1 MSVRKYPRELKERAI
16 RLCRGSDRPIK
27 DIADQLGIGYETLRT
42 WVRKAERAESG
53 GFEHG
58 ASTDADRVRE
68 LEAEVAELKRIN
80 EILRLASSF
89 FASEIDQTRRWC

>member
-1 MSVRKYPRELKERAI
+1 MGVRKYPRELKERAI
-16 RLCRGSDRPIK
+16 RLCQGSDRPIK

-42 WVRKAERAESG
+42 WVRKAERAEG
-53 GFEHG
+53 EGFGPG
-58 ASTDADRVRE
+58 ASSDADRIRE
-68 LEAEVAELKRIN
+68 LEAEVAELKRVN